1 MDDGT
6 GIKIDNTIFSV
17 VFNADKNPGPRQDAQ
32 NINNL
37 ISEAQNELGFSLDYR
52 ITTSCNELT
61 LSDSN

>member
-17 VFNADKNPGPRQDAQ
+17 VFNADKNPGPRQGTQ
-32 NINNL
+32 NANL
-37 ISEAQNELGFSLDYR
+37 ITEAQNELGFSLDYR